1 MTESGFDSG
10 LFDPSLAGVHTVA
23 DGDMA
28 LLDVAARDAGLR
40 ATAIDLEHC
49 TGKPVLMLRM
59 ATALQIPPGSG
70 RNWDALSDLLRDLGW
85 LHAPH
90 GHALLLSS
98 AGDLRDASPGDYD
111 TLLSILHEAA
121 ASWAETGTPF
131 WAFVG
136 LPDGEFDLPGNPS
149 PDTPDAQ
156 QACPPFHR

>member
-1 MTESGFDSG
+1 MTESGFDPG
-10 LFDPSLAGVHTVA
+10 LFDPSLAGVHLVA

-28 LLDVAARDAGLR
+28 LLDIAARDAGLR

-49 TGKPVLMLRM
+49 TGKPVLLLRM
-59 ATALQIPPGSG
+59 ATALEVPPGSG

-85 LHAPH
+85 LPAPR

-121 ASWAETGTPF
+121 DAWAEAGTPF

-136 LPDGEFDLPGNPS
+136 LPDDEFDLGEEPS
-149 PDTPDAQ
+149 PSGPGAQ
-156 QACPPFHR
+156 